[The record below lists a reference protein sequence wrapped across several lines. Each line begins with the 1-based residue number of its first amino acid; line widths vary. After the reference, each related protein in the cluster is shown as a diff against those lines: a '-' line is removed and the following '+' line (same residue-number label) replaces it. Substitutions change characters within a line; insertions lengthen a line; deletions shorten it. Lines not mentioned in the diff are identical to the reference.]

1 MHGMYI
7 KKHEGGK
14 SRFENIGKGGENGKR
29 KSNLNFWKLE
39 SQTHKEIKQQLER
52 ERYINICT
60 RGEHDCGGFEGYLAS
75 TLIP

>member
-39 SQTHKEIKQQLER
+39 SQTHKEIKQ
-52 ERYINICT
+52 
-60 RGEHDCGGFEGYLAS
+60 GLA
-75 TLIP
+75 